1 MEEQET
7 NTIAELKKEI
17 DRLKE
22 MVHLRESQMNFNK
35 LELEMALRREAERYN
50 DLLQIYWKVDEDK
63 DHFRNLSE
71 TLQIQVKELSEQL
84 QEMANRDNMIGLQ
97 KAE

>member
-7 NTIAELKKEI
+7 TTIAEFKKEI

-35 LELEMALRREAERYN
+35 LELEMALRREAEKYGE
-50 DLLQIYWKVDEDK
+50 LLKMYWKVDTDK
-63 DHFRNLSE
+63 DHFRDLSE

-84 QEMANRDNMIGLQ
+84 QEMIGEQTDGIQ
-97 KAE
+97 KIQ

>member
-7 NTIAELKKEI
+7 ATVAELKKEI

-35 LELEMALRREAERYN
+35 LELEMALRREAERYG
-50 DLLQIYWKVDEDK
+50 DLLKMYWKVDTDK

-84 QEMANRDNMIGLQ
+84 QEMKLGAQ